1 MKHLGRRNP
10 DGAHQTRQLRLWAA
24 KGRSFLILNPPAFVS
39 LQIGKE
45 PRIPALEGTM
55 VYTIRLA
62 AYHFYIVSMTYENT
76 RVEVQSS
83 RHYVRLS

>member
-10 DGAHQTRQLRLWAA
+10 DGEHQTMQLRLWGA

-55 VYTIRLA
+55 VYTIIA
-62 AYHFYIVSMTYENT
+62 TYHFYIVSMTYENT